1 MEISHRN
8 GSAVLCRDLGGVVA
22 VDRDRPRDRELFV
35 ERRDRPAG
43 HIGRP
48 LAIEAV
54 QSSTERLA
62 AEQARYQIAFRED
75 LAELA
80 ERLRRP
86 AR

>member
-1 MEISHRN
+1 MSNDLDVLLEATDDPGAEATDDS
-8 GSAVLCRDLGGVVA
+8 SAA
-22 VDRDRPRDRELFV
+22 VE
-35 ERRDRPAG
+35 
-43 HIGRP
+43 

-86 AR
+86 TR